1 MLLLSS
7 TVHQQASKPLTGDA
21 GITVCIL
28 QEEKTLF
35 CQNQEASLCYKWDM
49 FVDLTHQS
57 TVLPYTMSCR
67 LCQLCKL
74 AVRVENNDCKHH
86 SQRFLRQKSK

>member
-1 MLLLSS
+1 MLLLPN

-21 GITVCIL
+21 DITVCIL
-28 QEEKTLF
+28 QREKKLF
-35 CQNQEASLCYKWDM
+35 CQSQEASLWYKWDM

-57 TVLPYTMSCR
+57 TVLPYTKSCR

-74 AVRVENNDCKHH
+74 AVRVDNNDCKHH
-86 SQRFLRQKSK
+86 SRVF